1 MGFCLPLVASKKWF
15 KRQIPVSKLFLPA
28 YLTFD
33 KESGGE
39 NGLAS
44 ILRYMKTEK
53 GSPKQKAV
61 A

>member
-33 KESGGE
+33 KETGGE

-44 ILRYMKTEK
+44 ILRYVKTEK
-53 GSPKQKAV
+53 ESPKRKAV